1 MGNYLKQIYKISSAN
16 YQTLK
21 ETGSLT
27 YNGKTYKYDPNNLY
41 LIENNLTDDYVL
53 TGGGGSKLIS
63 ELSVKH
69 ASTADKATEADTAT
83 NADSATKA
91 ATADLASRVS
101 MYSPTNTANPV

>member
-69 ASTADKATEADTAT
+69 ASTADSAETAAKANEASEA
-83 NADSATKA
+83 
-91 ATADLASRVS
+91 
-101 MYSPTNTANPV
+101 

>member
-69 ASTADKATEADTAT
+69 ASTAST
-83 NADSATKA
+83 ADSAETAAKA
-91 ATADLASRVS
+91 NEASE
-101 MYSPTNTANPV
+101 A

>member
-69 ASTADKATEADTAT
+69 ASTADKATEAESAANAETANNAT
-83 NADSATKA
+83 NAN
-91 ATADLASRVS
+91 LASHVQAF
-101 MYSPTNTANPV
+101 SPSNSSTPV